1 MPRGERSE
9 LRGVEEGVR
18 ERDTHVSELR
28 ARLKPKALCRSRWH
42 WSWRA
47 ATLMRYNACLPAVP
61 LERVHVYFAGGSWMR
76 DCSARQARPCHLL
89 SRWTTWSHRR
99 CLKIWSRVHSRP
111 RWSCKPAIFSSVR
124 RGFACTRPGFRTSRS
139 CRFSQTMVEQ
149 LADSGVT
156 RRVQTALV
164 RYRILYI
171 VY

>member
-9 LRGVEEGVR
+9 LRGVEEGVS
-18 ERDTHVSELR
+18 ERDTRVSELR

-89 SRWTTWSHRR
+89 SRWMTWSHRR
-99 CLKIWSRVHSRP
+99 CLKIWSRALSRVYLRGLIPLRIPLRDPLGKQP
-111 RWSCKPAIFSSVR
+111 RGSRKSSYVDSY
-124 RGFACTRPGFRTSRS
+124 FAHIWILEFFRVLGLLGPLVVCT
-139 CRFSQTMVEQ
+139 
-149 LADSGVT
+149 
-156 RRVQTALV
+156 
-164 RYRILYI
+164 
-171 VY
+171 